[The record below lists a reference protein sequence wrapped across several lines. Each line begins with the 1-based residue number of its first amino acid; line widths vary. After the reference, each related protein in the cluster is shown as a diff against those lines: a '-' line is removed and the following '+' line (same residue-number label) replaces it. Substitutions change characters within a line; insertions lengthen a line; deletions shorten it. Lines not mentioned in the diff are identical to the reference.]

1 MRFYS
6 LLLTFTLLSSFLE
19 AAPKNISSQRDSSGQ
34 TLEAAIN
41 KFYAPYIRIESSIGR
56 VAVKSSSNVR
66 FYALSGARMNGPH
79 SLALNDADKLNHVD
93 LHAVASIKCK
103 AYRYYDRNK
112 GKTWSEWKRGTPAEL
127 QWLTTSARRKN
138 NKFTFTKATGLQYL
152 TYWKK

>member
-6 LLLTFTLLSSFLE
+6 LLLTFTLLTSFLE
-19 AAPKNISSQRDSSGQ
+19 AAPKNISSESDSSGQ
-34 TLEAAIN
+34 TLEAALH
-41 KFYAPYIRIESSIGR
+41 KFYAPFIHVESSVGR

-66 FYALSGARMNGPH
+66 FYELSGVRINGPH
-79 SLALNDADKLNHVD
+79 SLALNDADKLNQVN
-93 LHAVASIKCK
+93 LHAVASVKCK

-127 QWLTTSARRKN
+127 QWLTTSAKRKN
-138 NKFTFTKATGLQYL
+138 GKFTFTKATGTQYL